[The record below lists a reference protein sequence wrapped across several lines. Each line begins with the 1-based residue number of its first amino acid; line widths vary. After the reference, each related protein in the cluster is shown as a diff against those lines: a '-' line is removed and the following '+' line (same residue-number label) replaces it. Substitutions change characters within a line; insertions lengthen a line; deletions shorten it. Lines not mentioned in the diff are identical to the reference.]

1 VSLWRKVCEVE
12 EDLLFGFRIEWSF
25 PYSLRG
31 LLPTPGQ
38 LAAVDQETGDKT
50 RTKIRT
56 PAMPRFS
63 NSQLLVLAVLLLGI
77 ILSMADLLVVSVG
90 VLLLIFAGLLFG
102 VFLNGLSR
110 WIARRTPLSY
120 LISYLVVVTVIVLLI
135 GFSMIYLG
143 AQVAQR
149 SDKLWSELQT
159 AVQQTSER
167 LRQYDLAEQY
177 LPDSSQVQDMLTQQG
192 STMLPKML
200 SGLQSIGWAMTGAF
214 VIFFVG
220 MYGAYN
226 PQLYHDGLLKL
237 LPKERRQRGT
247 EVLLQL
253 RSALGLWI
261 VGRLISMA
269 IVGVLTAIGLWI
281 LGVPLPI
288 SLGVLAALLT
298 FIPNIGPLLAAI
310 PQVLLAL
317 NVGTNTA
324 LYVILFNIAL
334 QGIESYLITPM
345 IQRHEVTLP
354 PILTISAQLLMA
366 VLVGVIGIMMAAPLV
381 VVAMVLVQMLYV
393 HDRLGDRHPGQL
405 TSS

>member
-1 VSLWRKVCEVE
+1 ME

>member
-1 VSLWRKVCEVE
+1 MAQGLRRGGRPVVR
-12 EDLLFGFRIEWSF
+12 FRIEWSF
-25 PYSLRG
+25 PCSLRG
-31 LLPTPGQ
+31 LLPSQ

-56 PAMPRFS
+56 PAMSRFS
-63 NSQLLVLAVLLLGI
+63 NSQLLLFAVLLLGI
-77 ILSMADLLVVSVG
+77 ILAMADLLVVSVG

-102 VFLNGLSR
+102 VFLNGLSL
-110 WIARRTPLSY
+110 WITRHTPLSY
-120 LISYLVVVTVIVLLI
+120 MISYLVIVTIVILVI
-135 GFSMIYLG
+135 GFSVVYLG

-177 LPDSSQVQDMLTQQG
+177 LPDSSQVQNMLTQQG

-226 PQLYHDGLLKL
+226 PKLYHDVRLRLVR
-237 LPKERRQRGT
+237 KERRQRGT